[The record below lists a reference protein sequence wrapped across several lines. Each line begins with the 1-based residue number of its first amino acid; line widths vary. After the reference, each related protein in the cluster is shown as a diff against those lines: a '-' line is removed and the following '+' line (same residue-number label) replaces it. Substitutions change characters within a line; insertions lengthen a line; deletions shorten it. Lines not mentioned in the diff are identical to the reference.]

1 VSDARPLPRVEVWQE
16 DDEAWRWRYLDAV
29 EEDGEPLELPANE
42 PEPSQEEAVSAAR
55 LAYPGVPVVLLTEDE
70 AEPETDRRTRHR
82 RWQLIVGVVLVVAVA
97 VRLLRRDRA
106 GAT

>member
-55 LAYPGVPVVLLTEDE
+55 LAYPGVPVEVVAEEE
-70 AEPETDRRTRHR
+70 AEPEARRHR
-82 RWQLIVGVVLVVAVA
+82 RWQLVLALVFIAAVA
-97 VRLLRRDRA
+97 VRFLRRDRT
-106 GAT
+106 GPAT